1 MKKITYNDVLAR
13 LGFFRNKKKLSA
25 RETSFLLDRSELY
38 VTRLENN
45 TNELKVSTLLKL
57 LDIYE
62 ISVFDFFYLGKEYN
76 EESKNIL
83 ELYANLKPEDQK
95 SVLDLMKRLQR

>member
-1 MKKITYNDVLAR
+1 MRDILAR
-13 LGFFRNKKKLSA
+13 LGHFRQEANLSGRA
-25 RETSFLLDRSELY
+25 ASFALDKSELY
-38 VTRLENN
+38 VTRLENGDIDI
-45 TNELKVSTLLKL
+45 KVSTLLKL
-57 LDIYE
+57 LDIYG
-62 ISVFDFFYLGKEYN
+62 ITIFDFFYLGKEYN